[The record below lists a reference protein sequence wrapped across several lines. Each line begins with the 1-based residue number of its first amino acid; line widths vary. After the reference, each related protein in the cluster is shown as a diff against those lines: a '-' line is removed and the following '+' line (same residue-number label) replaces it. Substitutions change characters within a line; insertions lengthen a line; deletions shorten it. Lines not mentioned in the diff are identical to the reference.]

1 MCRHWV
7 WKSALAG
14 LCGSIAHS
22 LLMYFKFR
30 SGLLPTFQP
39 YDNLQMALSDL
50 IGRDV
55 HPLVPWALSFL
66 NGSTIVG
73 FVFGRSYRWLPG
85 ANGAT
90 KGLIYGALGWAVM
103 GLLFFPLLGLGLFA
117 TQLGLDAWP
126 ALFSLA
132 MLLTYSV
139 VMGMVYSALNGSVP
153 RFDGGREHS
162 LRC

>member
-1 MCRHWV
+1 MRRDGMMRKHWI
-7 WKSALAG
+7 WKSAIAG

-22 LLMYFKFR
+22 LLMYFKLR

-39 YDNLQMALSDL
+39 YANLQTVLSVW

-66 NGSTIVG
+66 NGSTFVG
-73 FVFGRSYRWLPG
+73 FFFGLSYRWLPG
-85 ANGAT
+85 DNGST
-90 KGLIYGALGWAVM
+90 KGLIYGAFGWVAM

-117 TQLGLDAWP
+117 NHLGLGVWP

-139 VMGMVYSALNGSVP
+139 VMGMVYSALNDSIP
-153 RFDGGREHS
+153 R
-162 LRC
+162 